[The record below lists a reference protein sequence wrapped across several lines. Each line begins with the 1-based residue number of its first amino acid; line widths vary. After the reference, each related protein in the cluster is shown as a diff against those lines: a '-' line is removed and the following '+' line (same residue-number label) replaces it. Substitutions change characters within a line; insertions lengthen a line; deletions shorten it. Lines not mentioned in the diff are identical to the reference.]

1 MELGKYNELV
11 AYRQTDNGWY
21 LIDETAEE
29 VLLPNKFVPE
39 DMEEGTEIDAFVYL
53 DNEERLT
60 ASTQKV
66 LIELNGFANLKVVD
80 VNRVGA
86 FVDWG
91 LDKQLLVP
99 YSEHSEELQAGYAYI
114 IYLREDRVT
123 GRLIGSNKINKY
135 LDNEEMA
142 LEEGEEVDLIIANKT
157 DLGVNVIVNQKYK
170 GLIFHNQIFKKLK
183 YGQSLKGYVKNIGE
197 ENKLDI
203 VLEKQGYLNVIEPT
217 SQKILD
223 YLKENSGYMPF
234 TDKSDPVDIKM
245 TFEMSKKN
253 FKKAIGALYRQK
265 LVKLEDDG
273 TYLVEA

>member
-11 AYRQTDNGWY
+11 AYRETENGWY

-39 DMEEGTEIDAFVYL
+39 GMEEGTEIEVFIYL

-66 LIELNGFANLKVVD
+66 LIEMNGFANLKVVD
-80 VNRVGA
+80 INRVGA

-99 YSEHSEELQAGYAYI
+99 YSEHSEDLQVDYSYI
-114 IYLREDRVT
+114 IYLKHDQVSD
-123 GRLIGSNKINKY
+123 RLIGSNKINKF
-135 LDNEEMA
+135 LDNEE
-142 LEEGEEVDLIIANKT
+142 LTVEENEEVDLIIANKT
-157 DLGVNVIVNQKYK
+157 DLGVNVIVNQKHR
-170 GLIFHNQIFKKLK
+170 GLIFHNQIFRKLK
-183 YGQSLKGYVKNIGE
+183 YGQSIKGYVKEIGE
-197 ENKLDI
+197 ENRLDI

-265 LVKLEDDG
+265 LVKLEKDG
-273 TYLVEA
+273 TYLVD

>member
-39 DMEEGTEIDAFVYL
+39 DMEEGTEIEAFIYL

-80 VNRVGA
+80 INRVGA

-99 YSEHSEELQAGYAYI
+99 YSEHSEDLQLDYSYI
-114 IYLREDRVT
+114 VYLKLDEKSD
-123 GRLIGSNKINKY
+123 RLIGSNKINKF
-135 LDNEEMA
+135 LNNEE
-142 LEEGEEVDLIIANKT
+142 LTVEENEEVDLIIAHKT
-157 DLGVNVIVNQKYK
+157 NLGINVIVNQKHK
-170 GLIFHNQIFKKLK
+170 GLIFHNQVFRKLR
-183 YGQSLKGYVKNIGE
+183 YGQSTKGYVKKIGE

-203 VLEKQGYLNVIEPT
+203 VLEKQGYRNVIEPT

-253 FKKAIGALYRQK
+253 FKKAIGALYKQK

-273 TYLVEA
+273 TYLV